1 MKKTL
6 DPCEDFYQYVCGG
19 WFDTNTIPA
28 TQSSW
33 SIDSVIIRERDQ
45 KLRGIL
51 ESPIENYHRD
61 SAEKKIKLMY
71 QTCMDVD
78 TIDNEGV
85 QPLMPA
91 INSYG
96 GWAVKGHAFYILFIL
111 TRPHCAS
118 SRRETCLFSVG
129 TSEGT
134 TITGPFTLSACEIE
148 SDFFLW
154 CLPSTLLV
162 TSQKMSRLP
171 IWKLL
176 RCDVAFSFAIV
187 PCEQAWFYLAR
198 LWLDKCERCLTTS
211 QYY

>member
-85 QPLMPA
+85 QPLMAA
-91 INSYG
+91 ITSFG
-96 GWAVKGHAFYILFIL
+96 GWAVKGNAFYILFMMVIPHYVQL
-111 TRPHCAS
+111 VVQSPAFYLLEPVKERPLRVRSHCAKMKA
-118 SRRETCLFSVG
+118 
-129 TSEGT
+129 
-134 TITGPFTLSACEIE
+134 I
-148 SDFFLW
+148 FFF
-154 CLPSTLLV
+154 
-162 TSQKMSRLP
+162 
-171 IWKLL
+171 
-176 RCDVAFSFAIV
+176 DVYR
-187 PCEQAWFYLAR
+187 QHYL
-198 LWLDKCERCLTTS
+198 
-211 QYY
+211 

>member
-96 GWAVKGHAFYILFIL
+96 GWAVKGNVFTYHLLRSGLTVQVVAEKPAFY
-111 TRPHCAS
+111 
-118 SRRETCLFSVG
+118 
-129 TSEGT
+129 
-134 TITGPFTLSACEIE
+134 
-148 SDFFLW
+148 
-154 CLPSTLLV
+154 LLEPV
-162 TSQKMSRLP
+162 QG
-171 IWKLL
+171 
-176 RCDVAFSFAIV
+176 
-187 PCEQAWFYLAR
+187 
-198 LWLDKCERCLTTS
+198 
-211 QYY
+211 